1 MGKPKHNEEG
11 INQSERNNR
20 YDYLKSIIEVLPHK
34 PGVYQ
39 YFDKYGNFLYIGK
52 ARDLKKRV
60 SSYFTKS
67 NKDNYKMKVLV
78 KKIASIKHIVVSSES
93 DALLL
98 ENNLVKKHQPRYNV
112 MLKDDKTFPWICV
125 KNERFPRVF
134 YTRNLKQDGSVYYG
148 PYTSVVMVKTLI
160 EMIRQLYPL
169 RTCKLNLA
177 KENIDMGKYKVCLEY
192 HMGNCKA
199 PCINLEKQKDYDEY
213 IKQVH
218 QILKGNISQVS
229 AQLKQMMKEYSV
241 EYRFEDAQLIKSK
254 IEILDKYRS
263 KSTIVNQRINNVD
276 VFSIVEEENFAFVN
290 YLKVVSGAIVQA
302 HTVELKKKL
311 DETTIDL
318 LSLAIIDIRQK
329 IKSGAREII
338 VPLQIQL
345 PLENLRFIVPV
356 KGDKKHLLELSERN
370 ARHYQ
375 LERKKNLS
383 RTGTQTERVLEKM
396 KEDLRLKILPKHI
409 ECFDNSNLQGTDPVA
424 ACVVFRDAKPSRREY
439 RHYHVKTVRGPDDF
453 ASMEEVIFRR
463 YKRLLEEKQALP
475 QLVVIDGGKGQ
486 LNAAVKSLERLNLR
500 GKMAIIGVAK
510 RLEELYFPGDKVP
523 LYIDKNS
530 ETLKIIQQLRNEA
543 HRFGIAFHRDVRS
556 RSMVHSELDSIKG
569 IGPQTK
575 QRLLLHFNSVD
586 GIKKA
591 GFESLKKVI
600 GQVKASLLI
609 NYFKQEADKS

>member
-1 MGKPKHNEEG
+1 MGKPLKNE
-11 INQSERNNR
+11 R
-20 YDYLKSIIEVLPHK
+20 YDYLKLVIEVLPNK

-39 YFDKYGNFLYIGK
+39 YLDKNGNYLYIGK

-60 SSYFTKS
+60 SSYFTRS

-78 KKIASIKHIVVSSES
+78 SKIASIKHIVVSTES

-112 MLKDDKTFPWICV
+112 MLKDDKTFPWICI

-134 YTRNLKQDGSVYYG
+134 YTRNLIQDGSVYYG

-160 EMIRQLYPL
+160 ELIRQLYPL
-169 RTCKLNLA
+169 RTCKLNLDR
-177 KENIDMGKYKVCLEY
+177 EHIESGKYKVCLEY

-199 PCINLEKQKDYDEY
+199 PCINMIKQEDYNEY

-218 QILKGNISQVS
+218 QILKGNIRQVS
-229 AQLKQMMKEYSV
+229 MQLKKLMKIYSA

-263 KSTIVNQRINNVD
+263 KSTIVNQRINNLD

-290 YLKVVSGAIVQA
+290 YLKIVSGAIVQA

-311 DETTIDL
+311 DETNVDL

-329 IKSGAREII
+329 IKSDAREII
-338 VPLQIQL
+338 VPLRIEL
-345 PLENLRFIVPV
+345 PLGNIRFVVPV

-370 ARHYQ
+370 AKHYQ
-375 LERKKNLS
+375 LERKKKAAQS
-383 RTGTQTERVLEKM
+383 KTENKTARVLETM
-396 KEDLRLKILPKHI
+396 KKDLRLKVPPKHI

-424 ACVVFRDAKPSRREY
+424 ACVVFRDAKPSKKEY

-453 ASMEEVIFRR
+453 ASMEEIIFRR
-463 YKRLLEEKQALP
+463 YRRLLDENQELP

-486 LNAAVKSLERLNLR
+486 LNAAVKSLEKLNLH

-510 RLEELYFPGDKVP
+510 RLEELYYPGDKVP

-543 HRFGIAFHRDVRS
+543 HRFGIAFHREVRS
-556 RSMVHSELDSIKG
+556 RSMINSELDSIKG
-569 IGPQTK
+569 IGEQTK

-586 GIKKA
+586 GIRNA
-591 GFESLKKVI
+591 GFESLKEII
-600 GQVKASLLI
+600 GLGKATILI
-609 NYFKQEADKS
+609 NYFKKNNG

>member
-1 MGKPKHNEEG
+1 MGKPLKNE
-11 INQSERNNR
+11 R
-20 YDYLKSIIEVLPHK
+20 YDYLKLVIEVLPNK

-39 YFDKYGNFLYIGK
+39 YLDKNGNYLYIGK

-60 SSYFTKS
+60 SSYFTRS

-78 KKIASIKHIVVSSES
+78 SKIASIKHIVVSTES

-112 MLKDDKTFPWICV
+112 MLKDDKTFPWICI

-134 YTRNLKQDGSVYYG
+134 YTRNLIQDGSVYYG

-160 EMIRQLYPL
+160 ELIRQLYPL
-169 RTCKLNLA
+169 RTCKLNLDREHI
-177 KENIDMGKYKVCLEY
+177 KSGKYKVCLEY

-199 PCINLEKQKDYDEY
+199 PCINMIKQEDYNEY

-218 QILKGNISQVS
+218 QILKGNIRQVLM
-229 AQLKQMMKEYSV
+229 QLKKLMKIYSA

-263 KSTIVNQRINNVD
+263 KSTIVNQRINNLD

-290 YLKVVSGAIVQA
+290 YLKIVSGAIVQA

-311 DETTIDL
+311 DETNVDL

-329 IKSGAREII
+329 IKSDAREII
-338 VPLQIQL
+338 VPLRIEL
-345 PLENLRFIVPV
+345 PLGNIRFVVPV

-370 ARHYQ
+370 AKHYQ
-375 LERKKNLS
+375 LERKKKAAQS
-383 RTGTQTERVLEKM
+383 KTENKTARVLETM
-396 KEDLRLKILPKHI
+396 KKDLRLKVPPKHI

-424 ACVVFRDAKPSRREY
+424 ACVVFRDAKPSKKEY

-453 ASMEEVIFRR
+453 ASMEEIIFRR
-463 YKRLLEEKQALP
+463 YRRLLDENQALP

-486 LNAAVKSLERLNLR
+486 LNAAVKSLEKLNLH

-510 RLEELYFPGDKVP
+510 RLEELYYPGDKVP

-543 HRFGIAFHRDVRS
+543 HRFGIAFHREVRS
-556 RSMVHSELDSIKG
+556 RSMINSELDSIKG
-569 IGPQTK
+569 IGEQTK

-586 GIKKA
+586 GIRNA
-591 GFESLKKVI
+591 GFESLKEII
-600 GQVKASLLI
+600 GLGKATILI
-609 NYFKQEADKS
+609 NYFKKNNG

>member
-1 MGKPKHNEEG
+1 MGKPLKNE
-11 INQSERNNR
+11 R
-20 YDYLKSIIEVLPHK
+20 YDYLKLVIEVLPNK

-39 YFDKYGNFLYIGK
+39 YFDKNGNYLYIGK

-60 SSYFTKS
+60 SSYFTRS

-78 KKIASIKHIVVSSES
+78 SKIASIKHIVVSTES

-112 MLKDDKTFPWICV
+112 MLKDDKTFPWICI

-134 YTRNLKQDGSVYYG
+134 YTRNLIQDGSVYYG

-160 EMIRQLYPL
+160 ELIRQLYPL
-169 RTCKLNLA
+169 RTCKLNLDR
-177 KENIDMGKYKVCLEY
+177 EHIESGKYKVCLEY

-199 PCINLEKQKDYDEY
+199 PCINMIKQEDYNEY

-218 QILKGNISQVS
+218 QILKGNIRQVS
-229 AQLKQMMKEYSV
+229 MQLKKLMKIYSA

-263 KSTIVNQRINNVD
+263 KSTIVNQRINNLD

-290 YLKVVSGAIVQA
+290 YLKIVSGAIVQA

-311 DETTIDL
+311 DETNVDL

-329 IKSGAREII
+329 IKSDAREII
-338 VPLQIQL
+338 VPLRIEL
-345 PLENLRFIVPV
+345 PLGNIRFVVPV

-370 ARHYQ
+370 AKHYQ
-375 LERKKNLS
+375 LERKKKAAQS
-383 RTGTQTERVLEKM
+383 KTENKTARVLETM
-396 KEDLRLKILPKHI
+396 KKDLRLKVPPKHI

-424 ACVVFRDAKPSRREY
+424 ACVVFRDAKPSKKEY

-453 ASMEEVIFRR
+453 ASMEEIIFRR
-463 YKRLLEEKQALP
+463 YRRLLDENQALP

-486 LNAAVKSLERLNLR
+486 LNAAVKSLEKLNLH

-510 RLEELYFPGDKVP
+510 RLEELYYPGDKVP

-543 HRFGIAFHRDVRS
+543 HRFGIAFHREVRS
-556 RSMVHSELDSIKG
+556 RSMINSELDSIKG
-569 IGPQTK
+569 IGEQTK

-586 GIKKA
+586 GIRNA
-591 GFESLKKVI
+591 GFESLKEII
-600 GQVKASLLI
+600 GLGKATILI
-609 NYFKQEADKS
+609 NYFKKNNG